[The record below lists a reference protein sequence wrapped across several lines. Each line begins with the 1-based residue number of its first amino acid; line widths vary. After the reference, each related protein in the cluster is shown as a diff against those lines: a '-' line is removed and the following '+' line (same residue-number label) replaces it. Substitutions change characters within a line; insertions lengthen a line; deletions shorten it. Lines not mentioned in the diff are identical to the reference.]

1 MTVTVVLDLTPEME
15 QQLRAG
21 LARHDAE
28 QVGQLLARALVSSA
42 TPWIQPLTVPLEEKT
57 FEALADQIADALAE
71 GLAPDAPTLAET
83 AIDRAGIYA
92 EHP

>member
-57 FEALADQIADALAE
+57 FEALADQVADALAE
-71 GLAPDAPTLAET
+71 GLAPDAPTLAEA